1 MRCCCAF
8 TDLLGCVHTARS
20 EYALIKVMNA
30 AGGKVGFEFFV
41 VGLEVGVSTLIRAML
56 IIK

>member
-20 EYALIKVMNA
+20 EYALIMVMNA